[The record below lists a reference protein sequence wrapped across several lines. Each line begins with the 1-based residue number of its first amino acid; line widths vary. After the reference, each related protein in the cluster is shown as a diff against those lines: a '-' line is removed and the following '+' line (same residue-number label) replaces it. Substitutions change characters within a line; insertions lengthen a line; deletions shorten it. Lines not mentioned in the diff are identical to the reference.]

1 MSGGGRHIV
10 SVKMDE
16 IPDLRKKLPKKL
28 GSLLQDIAHLI
39 RKNGGH
45 SLVVGG
51 SVRDLI
57 LGQAPHELDM
67 EVRGFNTDHLAQ
79 LLLPKYAAEQVG
91 KSFGVLK
98 LKGFPVEIALPRTEN
113 KNGTGHKGFSIEVD
127 PNLPFEQAAHRRDF
141 TINAIGLNPLT
152 GEILDPFNGQ
162 QDLKEKILRHVSP
175 AFSEDPLRVLRGM
188 QFIARFHLKPSP
200 ETISLCQSISMEELP
215 PERIFDEWKKLFL
228 KGIDITAGL
237 NFLKDT
243 KWLSY
248 FPELLDL
255 VGCKQDPEWHPEGDV
270 WTHTL
275 HCLDAF
281 ASSRIGVEWED
292 LVVGLAV
299 LCHDLGKPSTTYR
312 AEDGRIRSPMHEPK
326 GEQPTRSFLSRL
338 TNQVDLHDEI
348 IPLVRR
354 HLTPRTFYKD
364 KASDGAI
371 RRLAH
376 QVKRIDRL
384 VRVAAADLAGRPP
397 RQDDFPEGPWL
408 LKKAEELKVKDSEPK
423 PIMQGRHLIKKG
435 LSPGP
440 EFTPILKKCFEAQL
454 DGEFTE
460 QEGGLVYLDHL
471 LAQNNKVSQ

>member
-1 MSGGGRHIV
+1 MG
-10 SVKMDE
+10 E
-16 IPDLRKKLPKKL
+16 YPDLRKRLPADL
-28 GSLLQDIAHLI
+28 GILLQDIALI
-39 RKNGGH
+39 IEQKGGH
-45 SLVVGG
+45 SLLVGG
-51 SVRDLI
+51 SVRDLFF
-57 LGQAPHELDM
+57 GQTPRELDM
-67 EVRGFNTDHLAQ
+67 EIRGFTTDKLAQ
-79 LLLPKYAAEQVG
+79 VLLPKYPTEEVG

-98 LKGFPVEIALPRTEN
+98 LKGLPVEIALPRTEV
-113 KNGTGHKGFSIEVD
+113 KNGSGHKGFSVEVD
-127 PNLPFEQAAHRRDF
+127 PGLPFEKAASRRDF
-141 TINAIGLNPLT
+141 TMNALGLNPLT
-152 GEILDPFNGQ
+152 GKIVDPFDGQ
-162 QDLKEKILRHVSP
+162 NDIRKKILRHVSP

-188 QFIARFHLKPSP
+188 QFIARFDLQVSP
-200 ETISLCQSISMEELP
+200 ETIRLCQSVSIEELP
-215 PERIFDEWKKLFL
+215 SERIFEEWKKLIL
-228 KGIDITAGL
+228 KGINVTAGL
-237 NFLKDT
+237 NFLRDT

-255 VGCKQDPEWHPEGDV
+255 VGCEQDTEWHPEGDV

-281 ASSRIGVEWED
+281 ARRRIGVEWED

-299 LCHDLGKPSTTYR
+299 LCHDLGKPLTTYR

-338 TNQVDLHDEI
+338 TNQVDLHHEI

-384 VRVAAADLAGRPP
+384 VRVAEADLAGRPP

-423 PIMQGRHLIKKG
+423 PIIQGRHIIKKG
-435 LSPGP
+435 LSPSP
-440 EFTPILKKCFEAQL
+440 QFTPILKKCFEAQL
-454 DGEFTE
+454 DGKFTE
-460 QEGGLVYLDHL
+460 KEGGLAYLDHL
-471 LAQNNKVSQ
+471 LERKNKFSK